1 MKDFQSAKKEREEAS
16 KWLLSNLQSSGLAS
30 PFLIVIAQQIAGCLF
45 TAEAIKNERVKYSS
59 WLHKQC
65 HHTLLVLCDFLWR
78 RMPAAEYAKK
88 MPSPLALV
96 QVMCVCVCQSCLVL
110 SVCLSVCLSICL
122 SVCLSVKI
130 HIRVHLHVSTLT
142 HASTSTCMNTWAHAV
157 SHAYA
162 HTHQR
167 VYT

>member
-96 QVMCVCVCQSCLVL
+96 QVMCVCLSVCLVL